1 MVRHLLSNVLHWCF
15 WLEIEFHPRNYH
27 TNGKMTNHCG
37 QSNEEQMTNFLLFFS
52 FCVFVWNFSV
62 VVLCVNIQNDD
73 FYLLFSLLW
82 ITNWDNW
89 RWPFVGIVSY
99 AYQSTILYALFF
111 GSFELDFLKE
121 QKKYQRFACV
131 WILWAPIFMVMNV
144 WMCVCGAIVVAAT
157 GNHYHCHC
165 HCQCCSHAP
174 YHLNP
179 YGQRLDVTIQCLIFY
194 IVTYYVYNDRWWQA
208 AIGPPSWLDKIAL
221 RSTMNIVK
229 ITFQV
234 ENFETI
240 KTNGKNHFFVCDPK
254 A

>member
-1 MVRHLLSNVLHWCF
+1 MFSTDAFDLKLNFIPEITIQTEKWQITADNQMKSKWLICCCF
-15 WLEIEFHPRNYH
+15 
-27 TNGKMTNHCG
+27 
-37 QSNEEQMTNFLLFFS
+37 FL
-52 FCVFVWNFSV
+52 FCVCVWNFPV

-194 IVTYYVYNDRWWQA
+194 IVRTTYIM
-208 AIGPPSWLDKIAL
+208 IGDGKQPSGRLHDL
-221 RSTMNIVK
+221 
-229 ITFQV
+229 
-234 ENFETI
+234 I
-240 KTNGKNHFFVCDPK
+240 K
-254 A
+254 